1 MVVVAA
7 GSGTRFEGDKL
18 MTPLGGG
25 LLVELTVTRLLP
37 LVDELV
43 LVCRAD
49 QQEELSSLGVR
60 TATGGAT
67 RTDSEIAGLDA
78 LGDRHEL
85 IGIHDG
91 ARPNVFPGLVERLY
105 AAAREHGGAVP
116 VLPLPGPVVA
126 RETAAHVDGV
136 MSAQTPQVFR
146 ADVLIEA
153 YREFASPPAHDTAEV
168 VRRHGAV
175 RIAAVP
181 GDPRNLKVTYRDD
194 LARVIP

>member
-18 MTPLGGG
+18 MTPLGGR
-25 LLVELTVTRLLP
+25 LLVELTVSRLRP

-49 QQEELSSLGVR
+49 QQAELESLGVTLAVGGPTR
-60 TATGGAT
+60 TA
-67 RTDSEIAGLDA
+67 SEIAGLEA
-78 LGDRHEL
+78 VQGDHEL

-91 ARPNVFPGLVERLY
+91 ARPNVFPGLVERLF
-105 AAAREHGGAVP
+105 AAARTHGGAVP
-116 VLPLPGPVVA
+116 VLPLSGPLVD
-126 RETAAHVDGV
+126 RERGAPVGDV

-146 ADVLIEA
+146 AEILLDA
-153 YREFASPPAHDTAEV
+153 YGRFAYPPAHDTAEV
-168 VRRHGAV
+168 VRRRGGS

-181 GDPRNLKVTYRDD
+181 GDPRNLKVTYRGD
-194 LARVIP
+194 LALVIT